1 MASKTIIFLS
11 EIHRDRVIGMD
22 DHKSGISDLP
32 DPIPYFT
39 VAGIGNS
46 VANRFPVQ
54 QFMYF
59 IHRYVF
65 WRHVDPPE
73 VPRHEIVKHSEKSIA
88 PKAEHDPTKRV

>member
-1 MASKTIIFLS
+1 
-11 EIHRDRVIGMD
+11 
-22 DHKSGISDLP
+22 
-32 DPIPYFT
+32 
-39 VAGIGNS
+39 
-46 VANRFPVQ
+46 
-54 QFMYF
+54 MYF